1 MDVRDTGEW
10 ITEELRDY
18 AQRKGEPRLQFS
30 QGLRRQ
36 LFWAIQY
43 RRQPKVYILIIAIK
57 MILITY
63 IETVLYKAFCM
74 YFLT

>member
-1 MDVRDTGEW
+1 M
-10 ITEELRDY
+10 LRG
-18 AQRKGEPRLQFS
+18 KGSHGCSFHR
-30 QGLRRQ
+30 GWRRQ

-57 MILITY
+57 MILISY
-63 IETVLYKAFCM
+63 IETVLYKAFCV